1 MKFEQIIER
10 IIAINHAWKL
20 ARDDFGKGSPITI
33 SLREQKSSWQA
44 NLLRLYPEASFLA
57 LATDS
62 NMHDED
68 LYSVRLIKPVKTSI
82 GLKNDA
88 EHIPKRLAESLFT
101 NQELNKYFNKDV

>member
-1 MKFEQIIER
+1 
-10 IIAINHAWKL
+10 
-20 ARDDFGKGSPITI
+20 
-33 SLREQKSSWQA
+33 
-44 NLLRLYPEASFLA
+44 LA

-88 EHIPKRLAESLFT
+88 EHIPKRMAESLFT
-101 NQELNKYFNKDV
+101 NQELNKYLSFFDWLRATKSFEFESSI